1 MKLTQWFHSTVKPVH
16 IGWYH
21 TSVANLDP
29 VKHKGSESH
38 FNWWWDGAQWTFP
51 YILGGEKN
59 QIGIATV
66 QKRYWRGIAK

>member
-1 MKLTQWFHSTVKPVH
+1 MKLTQWFHPTVKPVH

-38 FNWWWDGAQWTFP
+38 FNWWWDGSNWLYPT
-51 YILGGEKN
+51 YDKN
-59 QIGIATV
+59 LVASTQD
-66 QKRYWRGIAK
+66 RYWRGIAK